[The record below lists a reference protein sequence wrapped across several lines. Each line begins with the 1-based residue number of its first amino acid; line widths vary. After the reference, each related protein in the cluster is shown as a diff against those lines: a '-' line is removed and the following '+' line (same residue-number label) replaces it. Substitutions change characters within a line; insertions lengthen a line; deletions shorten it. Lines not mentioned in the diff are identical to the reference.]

1 MKAVSILTIF
11 FLSLATVSL
20 VVAFYFNSSRK
31 SSAAIRKLVQTVSAP
46 AQIAAARK
54 LFDKDLLSLIVRG
67 RYEAKISEW
76 SARLADE
83 QQAISE
89 FRRYKLFSIFASIF
103 LILIA
108 LPDSMLLMV
117 LAVFVFA
124 VPDLLL
130 YNKVE
135 KHKIDVRNSIPETV
149 ELLSLCVDAGLT
161 LTAALN
167 RVGTM
172 QGGVMGAELDRLLR
186 EVRLGVAPAAAFQAL
201 AERTGEEQIYRLV
214 NALNQV
220 ERMGAPISVVLK
232 EQGSEFRE
240 IRRARARE
248 SAQKV
253 PVKILAPI
261 MLCFLPALM
270 IIVLAPAV
278 MGIMSTFS
286 GS

>member
-172 QGGVMGAELDRLLR
+172 QGGAMGAELDRLLR
-186 EVRLGVAPAAAFQAL
+186 EVRLGVTPAAAFQAL